1 MLFKAIRYKTYQAI
15 KKNEEVDYKA
25 VPVFYGY
32 DNYQDSP
39 SHVNKIVRAIQTDF
53 PEMPLDDMHIWK
65 VSQEASNRHASMTT
79 VQISV
84 SVETVKQNLHEY
96 TIL

>member
-1 MLFKAIRYKTYQAI
+1 MLFKAIQHRPYWAI
-15 KKNEEVDYKA
+15 KKNEEIDYTT

-32 DNYQDSP
+32 DNYQDTP
-39 SHVNKIVRAIQTDF
+39 SHVNKIVQAIQADF
-53 PEMPLDDMHIWK
+53 PEMPLNDMHIWRI
-65 VSQEASNRHASMTT
+65 SRSESNRHASMTT

-84 SVETVKQNLHEY
+84 SVETIKQNLHEY

>member
-1 MLFKAIRYKTYQAI
+1 MLFKAIQYRPYWAI
-15 KKNEEVDYKA
+15 KKNEEIDYTA

-39 SHVNKIVRAIQTDF
+39 SHVNKIVQAIQTDF
-53 PEMPLDDMHIWK
+53 PEMSLDDMHIWK
-65 VSQEASNRHASMTT
+65 VSRDESNRHASMTT

-84 SVETVKQNLHEY
+84 SIETVKQNLHEY